1 MRPHLDLTSIHWL
14 GILVVLLATC
24 LDISVLID
32 SHCHLDRLIA
42 APDQPSLEQIIA
54 QAKARGVDYML
65 CVNVRQQGFAAMRD
79 KMAAFEQIFLS
90 SGVHPLDVQEGLDI
104 AQIRRFALEPKVV
117 AIGETGLDYFYA
129 DDTKELQRQC
139 FAEQIALA
147 VDVNK
152 PLIVH
157 TRDARED
164 TINMLKQGHADRV
177 GGVLHC
183 FTENWEMAKAAID
196 LGFYISVSGIVTFKN
211 AGELRTVIRKVPKD
225 RLLVETDSPYL
236 APIPHRGQENQPAYV
251 RDVAEFVAE
260 LRGERYEDLAEYT
273 SHNFF
278 TLFKDAARLVGR

>member
-1 MRPHLDLTSIHWL
+1 M
-14 GILVVLLATC
+14 
-24 LDISVLID
+24 LID
-32 SHCHLDRLIA
+32 SHCHLDRLKS
-42 APDQPSLEQIIA
+42 APDHASLVDIIN
-54 QAKARGVDYML
+54 QAKARDISHFL
-65 CVNVRQQGFAAMRD
+65 CVNVRQKGFREMQQ
-79 KMAAFEQIFLS
+79 KMAEFDEIFLS
-90 SGVHPLDVQEGLDI
+90 AGVHPLDVQEGLDTAELHEYI
-104 AQIRRFALEPKVV
+104 ADPKVV

-129 DDTKELQRQC
+129 NETKVLQQQC
-139 FAEQIALA
+139 FEQQIALA

-164 TINMLKQGHADRV
+164 TIAFLKQGNADKV

-211 AGELRTVIRKVPKD
+211 ASELRTVIRKVPKD

-236 APIPHRGQENQPAYV
+236 APVPHRGKENQPAFV

-260 LRGERYEDLAEYT
+260 LRGEKFDELAHNTTE
-273 SHNFF
+273 NFF
-278 TLFKDAARLVGR
+278 NLFKEAAVLAGR

>member
-1 MRPHLDLTSIHWL
+1 MDGYPCRPLFI
-14 GILVVLLATC
+14 C
-24 LDISVLID
+24 LEIPVLID
-32 SHCHLDRLIA
+32 SHCHLDRLKA
-42 APDQPSLEQIIA
+42 APDQLSLEHILA
-54 QAKARGVDYML
+54 GAKARGVDYML
-65 CVNVRQQGFAAMRD
+65 CVNVRQQGFESMRD
-79 KMAAFEQIFLS
+79 KMAAFNQVFLS
-90 SGVHPLDVQEGLDI
+90 SGVHPLDVKEGLDVE
-104 AQIRRFALEPKVV
+104 QIRRFATDPKVV

-129 DDTKELQRQC
+129 DETKRLQQQC
-139 FAEQIALA
+139 FEQQIALA
-147 VDVNK
+147 VEVDK

-164 TINMLKQGHADRV
+164 TINMLKQGGADKV

-211 AGELRTVIRKVPKD
+211 AGDLRTVIRKVPKD

-273 SHNFF
+273 SNNFF
-278 TLFKDAARLVGR
+278 NLFKDAARLVGREI

>member
-1 MRPHLDLTSIHWL
+1 
-14 GILVVLLATC
+14 
-24 LDISVLID
+24 
-32 SHCHLDRLIA
+32 
-42 APDQPSLEQIIA
+42 
-54 QAKARGVDYML
+54 
-65 CVNVRQQGFAAMRD
+65 
-79 KMAAFEQIFLS
+79 
-90 SGVHPLDVQEGLDI
+90 
-104 AQIRRFALEPKVV
+104 
-117 AIGETGLDYFYA
+117 
-129 DDTKELQRQC
+129 
-139 FAEQIALA
+139 
-147 VDVNK
+147 
-152 PLIVH
+152 
-157 TRDARED
+157 ED

>member
-1 MRPHLDLTSIHWL
+1 M
-14 GILVVLLATC
+14 
-24 LDISVLID
+24 LID
-32 SHCHLDRLIA
+32 SHCHLDRLKA
-42 APDQPSLEQIIA
+42 APDQQTLEHILA
-54 QAKARGVDYML
+54 SAKARGVDYML
-65 CVNVRQQGFAAMRD
+65 CVNVRQQGFESMRD
-79 KMAAFEQIFLS
+79 KVAAFDQVFLS
-90 SGVHPLDVQEGLDI
+90 SGVHPLDVKEGLDVE
-104 AQIRRFALEPKVV
+104 QIRRFATDPKVV

-129 DDTKELQRQC
+129 DETKLLQQQC
-139 FAEQIALA
+139 FEQQIALA
-147 VDVNK
+147 VEVNK

-164 TINMLKQGHADRV
+164 TITMLKQGNADKV

-211 AGELRTVIRKVPKD
+211 AGELRTVIRKVPQD

-236 APIPHRGQENQPAYV
+236 APIPHRGQENQPANV

-273 SHNFF
+273 SNNFF
-278 TLFKDAARLVGR
+278 NLFKDAARLVGR

>member
-1 MRPHLDLTSIHWL
+1 M
-14 GILVVLLATC
+14 
-24 LDISVLID
+24 LID
-32 SHCHLDRLIA
+32 SHCHLDRLKA
-42 APDQPSLEQIIA
+42 APDQPTLELILA
-54 QAKARGVDYML
+54 NAKARGVDYML
-65 CVNVRQQGFAAMRD
+65 CVNVRQQGFESMRD
-79 KMAAFEQIFLS
+79 KVAGFEQVFLS
-90 SGVHPLDVQEGLDI
+90 SGVHPLDVEDGLDVE
-104 AQIRRFALEPKVV
+104 QIRRFAMDPKVV

-129 DDTKELQRQC
+129 DETKALQQQC
-139 FAEQIALA
+139 FEQQIALA
-147 VDVNK
+147 VEVDK

-164 TINMLKQGHADRV
+164 TINMLKAGQADKV

-211 AGELRTVIRKVPKD
+211 AGELRTVIRKVPKE

-260 LRGERYEDLAEYT
+260 LRGERYEDLAQYT
-273 SHNFF
+273 SDNFF
-278 TLFKDAARLVGR
+278 NLFKDAARLIGR